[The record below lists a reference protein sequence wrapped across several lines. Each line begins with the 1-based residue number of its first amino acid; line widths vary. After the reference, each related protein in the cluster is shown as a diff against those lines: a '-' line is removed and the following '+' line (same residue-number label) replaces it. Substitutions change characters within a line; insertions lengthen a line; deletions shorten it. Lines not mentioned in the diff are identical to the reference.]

1 MRSQVNRHLG
11 GIFATDIPNPSLAR
25 LFLSRVGTKET
36 RHNGLP
42 REFSWHDYAVY
53 LLHIAAE
60 IEHSL
65 MVQYLYAAYSLGG
78 SGVPPEK
85 CDEVLKWQNLIL
97 GVAKEEMGHFLTVQ
111 NILRLIGGGVNL
123 DRQDFPWD
131 IPFYPYPFALEPL
144 TRTSLAKYIF
154 AEAPDDWP
162 PDLTPAER
170 AEIEAAVHSSPHA
183 MPHRVGELYELMI
196 DILSNPDALPDSCF
210 RESTVPFQASWDE
223 WGRGYNGTQRGTS
236 PKSAPANP
244 APNVIAARLASRT
257 DAVSALTL
265 IARQGE
271 WPESDPKVQE
281 LSHFRRFL
289 DIWRQ
294 FPKAVDSW
302 SPAGKIP
309 TNPQAPGFGNST
321 VGPTIEHPESALWAT
336 LFNIRYRML
345 LTYLAH
351 SFRLSAEPMETG
363 AVSPRGMVINRTFTE
378 MYNLRSTAGILVQL
392 PLKSDGE
399 PERAGPPFQVPYT
412 LQLPSDE
419 ADCWRVHADLIDAA
433 AVLLKRLTETAKD
446 RRADY
451 AIALLS
457 ADQLARL
464 QLEALLQTS
473 HTGQDAPPRRRSIT
487 L

>member
-1 MRSQVNRHLG
+1 MRSQINRHLA
-11 GIFATDIPNPSLAR
+11 GIFATDIPHPSLAR
-25 LFLSRVGTKET
+25 LQLTRAGAKEHLHT
-36 RHNGLP
+36 GLP

-78 SGVPPEK
+78 PCVPQEK
-85 CDEVLKWQNLIL
+85 CAEVLKWQNLIL

-111 NILRLIGGGVNL
+111 NILRLIGGGLNL

-131 IPFYPYPFALEPL
+131 IPFYPYDFALEPL

-154 AEAPDDWP
+154 AEAPKDWP
-162 PDLTPAER
+162 PDLTTEER
-170 AEIEAAVHSSPHA
+170 TEIEAAVHKSPRD

-196 DILSNPDALPDSCF
+196 DILSNPDAVPDSAF

-223 WGRGYNGTQRGTS
+223 WGRGYNGTQRGSPPTS
-236 PKSAPANP
+236 GPANL
-244 APNVIAARLASRT
+244 APNVIVARLASRT
-257 DAVSALTL
+257 DAVAALNL

-271 WPESDPKVQE
+271 WPESDPRAQE

-289 DIWRQ
+289 DVFRA
-294 FPKAVDSW
+294 FPKPEDGW
-302 SPAGKIP
+302 SAAGQIP
-309 TNPQAPGFGNST
+309 TNPQAPGFGNSDA
-321 VGPTIEHPESALWAT
+321 GPTIENPEAALWST

-351 SFRLSAEPMETG
+351 SFRLSAETG
-363 AVSPRGMVINRTFTE
+363 ADSPRSMVINRTFVE

-392 PLKSDGE
+392 PLKSDAE

-412 LQLPSDE
+412 VQLPSDE
-419 ADCWRVHADLIDAA
+419 ADCWRLHADLIDAA
-433 AVLLKRLTETAKD
+433 AVLLARLAEVSKD

-451 AIALLS
+451 AVALLN
-457 ADQLARL
+457 ADRQARL
-464 QLEALLQTS
+464 QLEPLMRSSGA
-473 HTGQDAPPRRRSIT
+473 GQDAQPRRRSIAI
-487 L
+487 

>member
-1 MRSQVNRHLG
+1 MRSQINRHLA
-11 GIFATDIPNPSLAR
+11 GIFATDIPQPSLAR
-25 LFLSRVGTKET
+25 LQLT
-36 RHNGLP
+36 RAGAGEPRHTGLP

-53 LLHIAAE
+53 LLQVAAE

-78 SGVPPEK
+78 PGVPQDK
-85 CDEVLKWQNLIL
+85 CAEVLKWQNLIL

-111 NILRLIGGGVNL
+111 NILRLIGGGLNL

-131 IPFYPYPFALEPL
+131 IPFYPYEFALEPL

-162 PDLTPAER
+162 PDLTVEER
-170 AEIEAAVHSSPHA
+170 VEIEAAVHKSPRD

-196 DILSNPDALPDSCF
+196 DILSNPDAVPDSAF

-223 WGRGYNGTQRGTS
+223 WGRGYNGTQRGTP
-236 PKSAPANP
+236 PKLGPASP
-244 APNVIAARLASRT
+244 APNVIVARLASRT
-257 DAVSALTL
+257 DAVSSLTL

-271 WPESDPKVQE
+271 WPENDPSVQE

-289 DIWRQ
+289 DIFRE
-294 FPKAVDSW
+294 FPKADANW
-302 SPAGKIP
+302 SPAGQVP
-309 TNPQAPGFGNST
+309 TNPQAPGYGNSQA
-321 VGPTIEHPESALWAT
+321 GPTIEHPESALWST

-351 SFRLSAEPMETG
+351 SFRVSADSMETG
-363 AVSPRGMVINRTFTE
+363 AANPRSMVINRTFVE

-392 PLKSDGE
+392 PLKSDAE
-399 PERAGPPFQVPYT
+399 PERAGPPFQVPYAV
-412 LQLPSDE
+412 QLPSDE
-419 ADCWRVHADLIDAA
+419 ADCWRLHVDLIDAA
-433 AVLLKRLTETAKD
+433 AVLLVRLTEISKD

-451 AIALLS
+451 AVALLN
-457 ADQLARL
+457 ADRQARL
-464 QLEALLQTS
+464 QLEPLLQPS
-473 HTGQDAPPRRRSIT
+473 GTGQDAQPRRRSIAI
-487 L
+487 